1 TDFKRR
7 CRAFESCDIILS
19 PVAPTPAFKIG
30 EKIEDPLTMYL
41 SDIFTL
47 SCNLAGVPGISV
59 PAGISSTGLP
69 MGLQMMARHFDEM
82 SLIRAGYG
90 FEQAVTKHPEF
101 PEL

>member
-1 TDFKRR
+1 M
-7 CRAFESCDIILS
+7 
-19 PVAPTPAFKIG
+19 APTPAFKLG
-30 EKIEDPLTMYL
+30 EKMEDPLTMYL

-47 SCNLAGVPGISV
+47 SCNMAGVPGISV

-69 MGLQMMARHFDEM
+69 IGLQMMARHFDEM

-90 FEQAVTKHPEF
+90 FEQAVGSHMKF